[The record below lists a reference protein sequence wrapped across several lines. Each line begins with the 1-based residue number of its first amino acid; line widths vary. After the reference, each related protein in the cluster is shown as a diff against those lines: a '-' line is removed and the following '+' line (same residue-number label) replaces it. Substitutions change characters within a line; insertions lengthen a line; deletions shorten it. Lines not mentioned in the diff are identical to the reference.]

1 MVYDSLECHLCLNGS
16 RVSGCKTLASH
27 TAAERL
33 GPAQLAA
40 GDEVCVHYDE
50 EKRRIDLL
58 RRRAPAHVGSGS
70 TGCSDSASVPSSP
83 LAGIHDATSGAQ
95 YLSWAWNGGR
105 EECRKEARM
114 EKEGTEDE
122 ILSCE
127 SPRREA
133 DWEYLGGFVDV
144 AEGMCPSVQLC
155 GRGSC
160 VEVCE

>member
-1 MVYDSLECHLCLNGS
+1 MVYDSLDCHLYLNGS

-27 TAAERL
+27 TAAERFC
-33 GPAQLAA
+33 PAQLAA

-58 RRRAPAHVGSGS
+58 RRRGPAHVGSGS
-70 TGCSDSASVPSSP
+70 TGCSDSAGIPSSP
-83 LAGIHDATSGAQ
+83 LAGMYDDTSGAQ
-95 YLSWAWNGGR
+95 YLGWAWNGWR
-105 EECRKEARM
+105 EECRKEGRM
-114 EKEGTEDE
+114 EKEKTEDG

-127 SPRREA
+127 SPSKEA
-133 DWEYLGGFVDV
+133 DWEYLGAFVDV
-144 AEGMCPSVQLC
+144 AEAMCPAVQLC